1 MSQEP
6 ATKSKNTGVWFA
18 FGGLIVALAIAAI
31 LIFNPFQKPS
41 SSSISNTSSN
51 TNQNNQNNQNTT
63 PTTTKPNSS
72 DPWQA
77 QMDAPTRAI
86 LEKVVAAQGGL
97 SALRK
102 LKSMHWQGKT
112 VTTYGTQIINSDTEE
127 WIALPARVRQTSN
140 ASFVTGGKA
149 VETTIA
155 VDTDHGWLRG
165 PQEDA
170 NKNLVEGI
178 EDATSGMI
186 SNALQEITFDPL
198 FSLLAVTE
206 STVEFRYMGLQDVNG
221 VQAHAI
227 SLSTPFFGTGTFY
240 YDPVTFLPIK
250 LHREGGGL
258 TVDRLFQKY
267 QKVDGYQL
275 PFLQNNHIKQ
285 VSTASSGEA
294 TSVTTYSTIEMNVPI
309 SDDLFVKPHS

>member
-6 ATKSKNTGVWFA
+6 AKKSSNAGVWFA
-18 FGGLIVALAIAAI
+18 FGGLILALAIAGI

-41 SSSISNTSSN
+41 SSSTPTTSTNT
-51 TNQNNQNNQNTT
+51 NQNTT
-63 PTTTKPNSS
+63 PTTTKPTSS

-97 SALRK
+97 SALQK
-102 LKSMHWQGKT
+102 LKSMHWQGKVATTMGAQT
-112 VTTYGTQIINSDTEE
+112 VNSDAEE
-127 WIALPARVRQTSN
+127 WIELPARVRQTSDTY
-140 ASFVTGGKA
+140 FVAGGKG
-149 VETTIA
+149 VETTVA
-155 VDTDHGWLRG
+155 VDTDHGWLRA

-178 EDATSGMI
+178 EDANSGMI
-186 SNALQEITFDPL
+186 SNALQEIAFDPL

-206 STVEFRYMGLQDVNG
+206 SMVEFRYMGLQDVDG
-221 VQAHAI
+221 VQAHAVVM
-227 SLSTPFFGTGTFY
+227 STPFSGAGTFY

-250 LHREGGGL
+250 LHREGGGITL
-258 TVDRLFQKY
+258 DRLFQKY

-275 PFLQNNHIKQ
+275 PFLQNNHLKQ
-285 VSTASSGEA
+285 VSSAGSGEK
-294 TSVTTYSTIEMNVPI
+294 TFVTTYSTIEINVPI
-309 SDDLFVKPHS
+309 SDDLFVKPQP